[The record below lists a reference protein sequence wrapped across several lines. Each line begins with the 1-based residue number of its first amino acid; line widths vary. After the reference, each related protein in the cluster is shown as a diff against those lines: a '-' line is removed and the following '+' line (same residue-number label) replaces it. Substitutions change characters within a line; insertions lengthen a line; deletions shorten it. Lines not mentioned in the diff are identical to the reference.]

1 MQFPGCPCHIRLS
14 EHSGD
19 HSHAVNAG
27 AVQLRNV
34 VRCNAADGNHRN
46 ADCLSGCR
54 TARHRAAGWRHAW
67 CWCEKRRRSPDRL
80 RRLVPPATASATL
93 CALVPMIAL
102 IAQDLPCLLHLHVTL
117 SHMDT
122 VCTQHPCRLYI
133 VINDA
138 GNSRHRGTA
147 AKWDTPARFSR
158 FGGTVLFPDLQHGD
172 AAGDG
177 TAAPGSARSAAGA
190 VTAYS

>member
-46 ADCLSGCR
+46 ADCLPDVAQHGIGQQGGVMLGAGVK
-54 TARHRAAGWRHAW
+54 TAPQPRYVAPAFSA
-67 CWCEKRRRSPDRL
+67 
-80 RRLVPPATASATL
+80 ATASATL

-102 IAQDLPCLLHLHVTL
+102 SPRISRACCTFMSRCPTWTPSAPSTL
-117 SHMDT
+117 AASTSSSMM
-122 VCTQHPCRLYI
+122 QGIPAL
-133 VINDA
+133 
-138 GNSRHRGTA
+138 RHRF
-147 AKWDTPARFSR
+147 KSDTPARS
-158 FGGTVLFPDLQHGD
+158 
-172 AAGDG
+172 AALWYSSF
-177 TAAPGSARSAAGA
+177 PGSAAW
-190 VTAYS
+190 